1 MKSFFHRKHVP
12 EAPAPKSTVKKSEHH
27 RTWLP
32 TGGDSSRQKTSRQP
46 EPTDLRQ
53 KIAQDDG
60 KQRSTRRPSPQS
72 FPVLHLSHTAVIR
85 ETPVTQGSAVPL
97 SYPAPPP
104 VVQPHASRP
113 PTANNVN
120 PAFLK
125 PPTPAPTARPS
136 STTPGPSRPSGPMRP
151 SNIEV
156 SSWVNSK
163 PIRQGHSR
171 IKTASNPTHP
181 EFWMPPQDSAKS
193 PTEKPSDRRG
203 HSRSRTDTKDVIA
216 PPNSASGPD
225 AGHTLPRKH
234 RDRAGDQEKDRGRDA
249 KKPSEPTEVG
259 IPIAASVSSR
269 KHRERDGRGREKE
282 REREKDTKKAAEFHD
297 PTGSSSRRPAE
308 KSSHTDDE
316 GQRTRDKL
324 EKSRDRRRED
334 DGERE
339 RLREKEDRRRERML
353 ETDRHWHSDSE
364 RYRKAESSR
373 HPSSEVRQSERERTR
388 PRVRDSSRAIP
399 PEPTRE
405 PEHKFRGVPVPT
417 RSYEEGDSSDSSKP
431 LHLGHRHRRHRT
443 TDEGIIVRM
452 KVHEIAPSNLGREPP
467 IRPVSP
473 SMLSS
478 FQATPGSQRPTRDAL
493 RKDIP
498 VNPTNVLNERKTQHS
513 VLPSIDK
520 LPNAADI
527 NAVQAPPGIE
537 KPTVAL
543 SGMSRTPET
552 SGTRELQD
560 KTEMVTSVPVSR
572 STPSE
577 RLVPEQLPAQIS
589 RTDVV
594 APTPVPSAPSTPVS
608 TSQPQPSI
616 QSATP
621 KPLSGL
627 RSSESNV
634 QQTLSYVP
642 TASSTQ
648 SQPLATVT
656 TTSVGIDSTFRV
668 SKSAARSSKDS
679 ITARNVP
686 SLAANEKD
694 KVVRLEPI
702 SGTQDGRAQAYPPA
716 TVTQA
721 LPSTSQS
728 NIRGLSPKNSPT
740 EKQTREINPS
750 SVPITSQE
758 RQISNTTNG
767 SSNKPISSQNDVDE
781 SHQKHKRLNST
792 GAVDTNQQQL
802 YSPVYVNKENLS
814 ANRTN
819 VPSVTRVDARIPGA
833 VPNMNIGLSIPRS
846 STSMGMRPHKM
857 PSIPIPL
864 ATSIQTSSGS
874 SNAAI
879 GASLHRPS
887 TAAGYSHT
895 QTSQSFRPDN
905 TRPLASEFRRDALL
919 NSQAQIR
926 SLSGTSSTANQGDNN
941 GQRHSPSAISVND
954 VGRMRHDSSSS
965 AVNVVPA
972 TERLP
977 LFSVEA
983 PPVRPSPQSSN
994 SASMQVSSTPKPA
1007 PMNLSVS
1014 SSLPQNTAV
1023 GTNAFA
1029 AMTGDVPNGIEF
1041 TAGLPSVPETA
1052 SRGVGLS
1059 RSTSNSALKS
1069 DTKTYGLSS
1078 SSTPAP
1084 SAQPNVTTTR
1094 VPARDTPTPR
1104 PVYRHPRLAELLTST
1119 PTKPVEVRTEESRPR
1134 EVDEIKPSSK
1144 PYAPDVAAHPPT
1156 PIPYSP
1162 KPPSP
1167 STRSMQ
1173 PSSLKLTPPS
1183 ISEAQAL
1190 SRFTQSSPQRQSIDR
1205 GDNTVSQHMISRSND
1220 LSTSRPSQTKLDVV
1234 STAPTPTYTPA
1245 NTANIG
1251 AQFAGSSGTVGG
1263 DRHTNLEN
1271 PLSSRVANNM
1281 IWNPTVQSATSP
1293 AVAPQS
1299 STRTQE
1305 RTAPQAP
1312 HSTPTPAP
1320 SAANRTSGKTYTS
1333 YSQRYG
1339 VPSTSTSNLVAAP
1352 DNALPILSTTQ
1363 TAGPSYPSS
1372 MPTSQHHPPA
1382 LLSLNYVSALSQ
1394 VNTSSAP
1401 RPSSSRQEPS
1411 SRSGHTTSQS
1421 PAVPVHPSP
1430 VSRNP
1435 SQDSILKTPSSLAPS
1450 VLKRTPSRTSLSA
1463 SISSQS
1469 HETKKKGFLGMF
1481 KSKTPQPPQPSQPSQ
1496 YEIWK
1501 PSEPS
1506 GPRKSESRSA
1516 EPTSDH
1522 RAKPLA
1528 SRVKVPPPVSVS
1540 RTVVIR
1546 DANNKSP
1553 TKTNFTPFKLLAA
1566 ASRRHRTVSAA
1577 SAEAVNGTAPNTVVG
1592 SPTASMH
1599 SQTPLQ
1605 VHPAR
1610 DPMVATREWREQN
1623 ADSYRKSGKKNRP
1636 GVVFEVEE
1644 EPAEDRPRLRQTRSR
1659 GSPRGSPKHSS

>member
-32 TGGDSSRQKTSRQP
+32 TGGDSSRQKTSRQL
-46 EPTDLRQ
+46 EPIDPRQ

-60 KQRSTRRPSPQS
+60 KQRNTRRPSPQS
-72 FPVLHLSHTAVIR
+72 FPVLHLSHTAVVR
-85 ETPVTQGSAVPL
+85 ETPVTQSSAASL

-104 VVQPHASRP
+104 IVQPHASRP
-113 PTANNVN
+113 TTANNVN

-125 PPTPAPTARPS
+125 LPTPAPTARQS
-136 STTPGPSRPSGPMRP
+136 STTPGLLRPSDPMPP

-163 PIRQGHSR
+163 PIRQGNPR
-171 IKTASNPTHP
+171 TKNASNPTHP
-181 EFWMPPQDSAKS
+181 EFWMPPQDSAK
-193 PTEKPSDRRG
+193 PLTEKPSDRRG
-203 HSRSRTDTKDVIA
+203 HSRSRTDTAGVIA

-225 AGHTLPRKH
+225 TGHTLPRKH
-234 RDRAGDQEKDRGRDA
+234 RERAGDHERERGKDA
-249 KKPSEPTEVG
+249 KKASEPTEVG
-259 IPIAASVSSR
+259 IPIAASASSR

-297 PTGSSSRRPAE
+297 PTVSSSRRPGE
-308 KSSHTDDE
+308 RSSHTDDE

-334 DGERE
+334 DGERQ
-339 RLREKEDRRRERML
+339 RLREKEDRRRERIL

-373 HPSSEVRQSERERTR
+373 HPSSEVRQSERERMR

-405 PEHKFRGVPVPT
+405 PEHKFRGVPVST

-431 LHLGHRHRRHRT
+431 LHSGHRHRRHRT
-443 TDEGIIVRM
+443 TDEGMAVRM
-452 KVHEIAPSNLGREPP
+452 KVHEITPSNLGREPP

-498 VNPTNVLNERKTQHS
+498 VNPTTVLNERKNQHS

-520 LPNAADI
+520 PPNAADI
-527 NAVQAPPGIE
+527 NVVQAPIE

-560 KTEMVTSVPVSR
+560 KTEVVTSVPVSR

-577 RLVPEQLPAQIS
+577 RPVPGQLPAQIS
-589 RTDVV
+589 RADVV

-608 TSQPQPSI
+608 TSLPQPSV

-621 KPLSGL
+621 KPLSAL
-627 RSSESNV
+627 RSSELNV

-642 TASSTQ
+642 AASSTP
-648 SQPLATVT
+648 SQPFTT
-656 TTSVGIDSTFRV
+656 TTSAGIDSTFRV

-679 ITARNVP
+679 IIARNLP
-686 SLAANEKD
+686 LSALNEKD

-702 SGTQDGRAQAYPPA
+702 SGTQDGRTQAYPVA

-721 LPSTSQS
+721 LPSTSQP
-728 NIRGLSPKNSPT
+728 NIKGLSPKNSPT
-740 EKQTREINPS
+740 EKQTRDINPS
-750 SVPITSQE
+750 SVSITSQE
-758 RQISNTTNG
+758 RQISNSTSG
-767 SSNKPISSQNDVDE
+767 SSNKPISSPSDVDE
-781 SHQKHKRLNST
+781 LHQKHKRLNST

-802 YSPVYVNKENLS
+802 YSSVYVNKENLS
-814 ANRTN
+814 ANRAN
-819 VPSVTRVDARIPGA
+819 VPSATRVDARISGA

-895 QTSQSFRPDN
+895 QTSQSFRPDGM
-905 TRPLASEFRRDALL
+905 RPLASEFRRDALL

-926 SLSGTSSTANQGDNN
+926 SPSGTSSAANQGDNN
-941 GQRHSPSAISVND
+941 GQCHSPSAISVND

-972 TERLP
+972 TERP
-977 LFSVEA
+977 LFPVEA
-983 PPVRPSPQSSN
+983 PSVRPSPQSSN
-994 SASMQVSSTPKPA
+994 SPSMQVSSTPKRV

-1023 GTNAFA
+1023 GTNSFA
-1029 AMTGDVPNGIEF
+1029 AMTGDLPKGTEF
-1041 TAGLPSVPETA
+1041 AAGLPSLPEAA

-1059 RSTSNSALKS
+1059 RSTSSSALKS
-1069 DTKTYGLSS
+1069 DTKTYGLPS
-1078 SSTPAP
+1078 SSTPSP
-1084 SAQPNVTTTR
+1084 SVQPNVTTTR
-1094 VPARDTPTPR
+1094 VPARDMPTPR
-1104 PVYRHPRLAELLTST
+1104 PVYKHPRLAELLTST
-1119 PTKPVEVRTEESRPR
+1119 PTKPVEVRTEETRPR
-1134 EVDEIKPSSK
+1134 EVDEMKLPPKS
-1144 PYAPDVAAHPPT
+1144 YAPDVVVHPPASV
-1156 PIPYSP
+1156 PYSP

-1167 STRSMQ
+1167 SARSIQ
-1173 PSSLKLTPPS
+1173 PSSSKLTPPS

-1190 SRFTQSSPQRQSIDR
+1190 NRFMHSSPQRQSNDR
-1205 GDNTVSQHMISRSND
+1205 SDNAVSQYTITRSSD
-1220 LSTSRPSQTKLDVV
+1220 LSTSRTSQAKFDVV

-1245 NTANIG
+1245 NTESVS
-1251 AQFAGSSGTVGG
+1251 AQFVGSSGTVGG

-1271 PLSSRVANNM
+1271 YSSSRVANNM
-1281 IWNPTVQSATSP
+1281 IWNPTVQSATP

-1299 STRTQE
+1299 STRSQE
-1305 RTAPQAP
+1305 RAAPQAP

-1320 SAANRTSGKTYTS
+1320 PAANRTSGKTYTS

-1352 DNALPILSTTQ
+1352 DNVLPIPSTTQ
-1363 TAGPSYPSS
+1363 TIGPSYPSS
-1372 MPTSQHHPPA
+1372 TMTSQHHPPA
-1382 LLSLNYVSALSQ
+1382 LLSLNYVSPPSQ
-1394 VNTSSAP
+1394 ANTSSAP
-1401 RPSSSRQEPS
+1401 RPSTSRQESS
-1411 SRSGHTTSQS
+1411 SRPGHTTSQS

-1463 SISSQS
+1463 SMSSQS

-1481 KSKTPQPPQPSQPSQ
+1481 KSKPPQPPQPSQPSQ

-1506 GPRKSESRSA
+1506 GPRQSESRSA

-1540 RTVVIR
+1540 RAVVIR

-1553 TKTNFTPFKLLAA
+1553 TKTNFTPFKLLSA

-1605 VHPAR
+1605 VPPAR

-1644 EPAEDRPRLRQTRSR
+1644 EPAEDTRPRLRLTRSR

>member
-1 MKSFFHRKHVP
+1 
-12 EAPAPKSTVKKSEHH
+12 
-27 RTWLP
+27 
-32 TGGDSSRQKTSRQP
+32 
-46 EPTDLRQ
+46 
-53 KIAQDDG
+53 
-60 KQRSTRRPSPQS
+60 
-72 FPVLHLSHTAVIR
+72 
-85 ETPVTQGSAVPL
+85 
-97 SYPAPPP
+97 
-104 VVQPHASRP
+104 
-113 PTANNVN
+113 
-120 PAFLK
+120 
-125 PPTPAPTARPS
+125 
-136 STTPGPSRPSGPMRP
+136 
-151 SNIEV
+151 
-156 SSWVNSK
+156 
-163 PIRQGHSR
+163 
-171 IKTASNPTHP
+171 
-181 EFWMPPQDSAKS
+181 
-193 PTEKPSDRRG
+193 
-203 HSRSRTDTKDVIA
+203 
-216 PPNSASGPD
+216 
-225 AGHTLPRKH
+225 
-234 RDRAGDQEKDRGRDA
+234 
-249 KKPSEPTEVG
+249 
-259 IPIAASVSSR
+259 
-269 KHRERDGRGREKE
+269 
-282 REREKDTKKAAEFHD
+282 
-297 PTGSSSRRPAE
+297 
-308 KSSHTDDE
+308 
-316 GQRTRDKL
+316 
-324 EKSRDRRRED
+324 
-334 DGERE
+334 
-339 RLREKEDRRRERML
+339 
-353 ETDRHWHSDSE
+353 
-364 RYRKAESSR
+364 
-373 HPSSEVRQSERERTR
+373 
-388 PRVRDSSRAIP
+388 
-399 PEPTRE
+399 
-405 PEHKFRGVPVPT
+405 
-417 RSYEEGDSSDSSKP
+417 
-431 LHLGHRHRRHRT
+431 
-443 TDEGIIVRM
+443 
-452 KVHEIAPSNLGREPP
+452 
-467 IRPVSP
+467 
-473 SMLSS
+473 
-478 FQATPGSQRPTRDAL
+478 
-493 RKDIP
+493 
-498 VNPTNVLNERKTQHS
+498 
-513 VLPSIDK
+513 
-520 LPNAADI
+520 
-527 NAVQAPPGIE
+527 
-537 KPTVAL
+537 
-543 SGMSRTPET
+543 
-552 SGTRELQD
+552 
-560 KTEMVTSVPVSR
+560 
-572 STPSE
+572 
-577 RLVPEQLPAQIS
+577 
-589 RTDVV
+589 
-594 APTPVPSAPSTPVS
+594 
-608 TSQPQPSI
+608 
-616 QSATP
+616 
-621 KPLSGL
+621 
-627 RSSESNV
+627 
-634 QQTLSYVP
+634 
-642 TASSTQ
+642 
-648 SQPLATVT
+648 
-656 TTSVGIDSTFRV
+656 
-668 SKSAARSSKDS
+668 
-679 ITARNVP
+679 
-686 SLAANEKD
+686 
-694 KVVRLEPI
+694 
-702 SGTQDGRAQAYPPA
+702 
-716 TVTQA
+716 
-721 LPSTSQS
+721 
-728 NIRGLSPKNSPT
+728 
-740 EKQTREINPS
+740 
-750 SVPITSQE
+750 
-758 RQISNTTNG
+758 
-767 SSNKPISSQNDVDE
+767 
-781 SHQKHKRLNST
+781 
-792 GAVDTNQQQL
+792 
-802 YSPVYVNKENLS
+802 
-814 ANRTN
+814 
-819 VPSVTRVDARIPGA
+819 
-833 VPNMNIGLSIPRS
+833 
-846 STSMGMRPHKM
+846 M

-926 SLSGTSSTANQGDNN
+926 SPSGTSFAANQGDNN

-972 TERLP
+972 TERP
-977 LFSVEA
+977 LVPVEA

-1014 SSLPQNTAV
+1014 LSLPQNTAV

-1041 TAGLPSVPETA
+1041 AAGLPSVPETT

-1078 SSTPAP
+1078 GSTPAP

-1104 PVYRHPRLAELLTST
+1104 PVYRHPRLAELLTSA

-1134 EVDEIKPSSK
+1134 EVEEIKPSSK

-1167 STRSMQ
+1167 STRSIQ
-1173 PSSLKLTPPS
+1173 PSSSKLTPPS
-1183 ISEAQAL
+1183 ISETQAL
-1190 SRFTQSSPQRQSIDR
+1190 SRFTQSSPQRQSNDR

-1245 NTANIG
+1245 NTASVS

-1271 PLSSRVANNM
+1271 PSSSRVANNM
-1281 IWNPTVQSATSP
+1281 IWNPTVQSAMSSQAPNRFTQSSLQRQSNERGDNTVSQHTISRSNDLTTSRPSQTKLDVVSAAPTSTYTPANTASASAQFVGSSGMVGGDRHANLETPSSSRVANSIIWNPTVQSATSP
-1293 AVAPQS
+1293 AIAPQS

-1352 DNALPILSTTQ
+1352 DNALPIPSNTQ

-1382 LLSLNYVSALSQ
+1382 LLSLNYVSAPSQ
-1394 VNTSSAP
+1394 VNTSS
-1401 RPSSSRQEPS
+1401 RQES
-1411 SRSGHTTSQS
+1411 GSRSGHTTSQS

-1430 VSRNP
+1430 VSRNA

-1463 SISSQS
+1463 SMSSQS

-1516 EPTSDH
+1516 EPTSDR

-1577 SAEAVNGTAPNTVVG
+1577 SAEAVNGTAVRMI
-1592 SPTASMH
+1592 A
-1599 SQTPLQ
+1599 L
-1605 VHPAR
+1605 
-1610 DPMVATREWREQN
+1610 
-1623 ADSYRKSGKKNRP
+1623 
-1636 GVVFEVEE
+1636 F
-1644 EPAEDRPRLRQTRSR
+1644 
-1659 GSPRGSPKHSS
+1659 